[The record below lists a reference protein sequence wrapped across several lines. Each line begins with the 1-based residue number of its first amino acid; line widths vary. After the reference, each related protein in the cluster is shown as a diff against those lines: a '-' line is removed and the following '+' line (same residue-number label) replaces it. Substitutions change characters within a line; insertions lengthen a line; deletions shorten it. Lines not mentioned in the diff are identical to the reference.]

1 MSDVI
6 HVDIEVISQEIVQKE
21 EDREDI
27 MIEDIEVVA
36 EVDNIEEEDIVE
48 V

>member
-1 MSDVI
+1 M
-6 HVDIEVISQEIVQKE
+6 DIEVILQEIVQKE

-27 MIEDIEVVA
+27 MKEDIEVVV

>member
-1 MSDVI
+1 M
-6 HVDIEVISQEIVQKE
+6 DIEVILQEIVQKE

-48 V
+48 VEV

>member
-6 HVDIEVISQEIVQKE
+6 HVDIEVILQEIVQKE

-27 MIEDIEVVA
+27 MIEDIEVVV